1 MERRA
6 QLVDTANFK
15 QIKGKAT
22 PQDFEALSYLSQVL
36 SLSSSLA
43 ASDPSSLFQDKF
55 SQLKEAKY
63 AISHLSSRDLLRRD
77 YKQYSSENGYRYGLS
92 SVPMSFDDWSERD
105 GWEGIMSA
113 SQAWA
118 EERSLDIVG
127 ILTSYTRTTK
137 KNNQKGRREAFLYYT
152 RRDLMSVSNTLV
164 EDFREQLDLVRW
176 KSEKPH
182 PDLDHKDNGNFSL
195 WTQGNPDATRKAFAP
210 AMANAVSRLV
220 PNAV

>member
-1 MERRA
+1 
-6 QLVDTANFK
+6 
-15 QIKGKAT
+15 
-22 PQDFEALSYLSQVL
+22 
-36 SLSSSLA
+36 
-43 ASDPSSLFQDKF
+43 
-55 SQLKEAKY
+55 
-63 AISHLSSRDLLRRD
+63 
-77 YKQYSSENGYRYGLS
+77 
-92 SVPMSFDDWSERD
+92 
-105 GWEGIMSA
+105 MSA

-164 EDFREQLDLVRW
+164 EDFKEQLDLVRW